1 MQQDV
6 KEWLIK
12 LTEDH
17 MALSE
22 FARNH
27 VTSLNHKIDLVKGDI
42 RWLKIIA
49 AGILISI
56 IVNLILD

>member
-1 MQQDV
+1 MDSEV
-6 KEWLIK
+6 KDWLVK

-17 MALSE
+17 MTLSE

-27 VTSLNHKIDLVKGDI
+27 VTNLNHKIDLVKGDI

-56 IVNLILD
+56 IVNLIVE